1 MEYVSDFIQHLKIVW
16 FANSYAKMI
25 VALGIILLTILVNM
39 LFVRVFNRFIRRR
52 AEDMHS
58 DPTNYKFLRH
68 AIVALIYTVGIG
80 AAIYTVPSLRTLA
93 SSLLAGAGILA
104 VAVGFA
110 SQKALSNMI
119 SGIFIIMFKPF
130 RVNDR
135 ITIRDT
141 ISGIVE
147 DISLRHTV
155 IRNFENR
162 RVIVPNS
169 IISDEILVNADYE
182 EALICKWVDMGI
194 GYGADVKLARKII
207 QEEAMKHPNFIDNR
221 TPEEKESGTDAV
233 RVRVMSWGDF
243 SINIRAWVWTADNG
257 AAFELGCDLYESIKE
272 RFDAEGVEIP
282 FPYRN
287 VVHHNLREFDKN
299 LPPSKTDSESPFS

>member
-1 MEYVSDFIQHLKIVW
+1 MEYLKDFIEHLKVVW
-16 FANSYAKMI
+16 FANSYARMI
-25 VALGIILLTILVNM
+25 VAVGIIILTVVVNM

-52 AEDMHS
+52 TDDMHN

-68 AIVALIYTVGIG
+68 AIVALIYVVGVS
-80 AAIYTVPSLRTLA
+80 AAIYSIPSLRTLA

-110 SQKALSNMI
+110 SQQALSNMI
-119 SGIFIIMFKPF
+119 SGIFIIIFKPF

-135 ITIRDT
+135 ITIQGT
-141 ISGIVE
+141 ISGVVE

-169 IISDEILVNADYE
+169 IIGNEILVNADYE
-182 EALICKWVDMGI
+182 EALICKWIDMGI
-194 GYGADVKLARKII
+194 GYGADYKLAKKII
-207 QEEAMKHPNFIDNR
+207 QEEAMKHPFFIDNR
-221 TPEEKESGTDAV
+221 TPQEKAEGVDAV
-233 RVRVMSWGDF
+233 RVRVLNWGDF

-257 AAFELGCDLYESIKE
+257 AAFQLGCDLYESVKE

-282 FPYRN
+282 YPYRN
-287 VVHHNLREFDKN
+287 VVHHNL
-299 LPPSKTDSESPFS
+299 SKEELIGSNKDEV

>member
-1 MEYVSDFIQHLKIVW
+1 MEYLSDFIQHLKVVW
-16 FANSYAKMI
+16 FANSYAKMV
-25 VALGIILLTILVNM
+25 VALGIILLTVLVNM
-39 LFVRVFNRFIRRR
+39 LFVKVFNRFIRRR
-52 AEDMHS
+52 TEDMKN

-119 SGIFIIMFKPF
+119 SGVFIIMFKPF

-135 ITIRDT
+135 VTMRDT
-141 ISGIVE
+141 ISGVVE

-162 RVIVPNS
+162 RVIIPNS
-169 IISDEILVNADYE
+169 IISDEVLVNADFE
-182 EALICKWVDMGI
+182 EARICKWLDMGI

-207 QEEAMKHPNFIDNR
+207 QEEAMKHPNFIDIR
-221 TPEEKESGTDAV
+221 TPEEIESGIDAV

-243 SINIRAWVWTADNG
+243 SINLRAWVWTADNG

-282 FPYRN
+282 YPYRN
-287 VVHHNLREFDKN
+287 VVHHGLTENG
-299 LPPSKTDSESPFS
+299 LPQK

>member
-1 MEYVSDFIQHLKIVW
+1 MEYLKEFIQHLKVVW

-25 VALGIILLTILVNM
+25 VAVGIILLTVLINM
-39 LFVRVFNRFIRRR
+39 LFVRVFNAFIRRR
-52 AEDMHS
+52 TDDMHS

-68 AIVALIYTVGIG
+68 AIVALIYIVGIG
-80 AAIYTVPSLRTLA
+80 AAIYTIPSLRTLA

-104 VAVGFA
+104 VAIGFA

-169 IISDEILVNADYE
+169 IISDEILINADFE
-182 EALICKWVDMGI
+182 EALICKWFDVGI
-194 GYGADVKLARKII
+194 GYGSDIKLARKII

-221 TPEEKESGTDAV
+221 GPEEIKEGVHPVTV
-233 RVRVMSWGDF
+233 RVIGWGDF
-243 SINIRAWVWTADNG
+243 SINMRAWIWAADNG
-257 AAFELGCDLYESIKE
+257 AAFQLGCDLYESVKE

-287 VVHHNLREFDKN
+287 VVHHNLPD
-299 LPPSKTDSESPFS
+299 SKEALSQSTKA

>member
-1 MEYVSDFIQHLKIVW
+1 MDYLKEIIDHLKVVW

-25 VALGIILLTILVNM
+25 VAAGILILTVIVNM

-52 AEDMHS
+52 TDDMHN

-68 AIVALIYTVGIG
+68 AIVALIYVVGVS
-80 AAIYTVPSLRTLA
+80 AAIYSIPALRTLA

-104 VAVGFA
+104 VAIGFA
-110 SQKALSNMI
+110 SQQALSNMV

-135 ITIRDT
+135 ITIQSS
-141 ISGIVE
+141 ISGVVE

-169 IISDEILVNADYE
+169 IIGNEILVNADFE
-182 EALICKWVDMGI
+182 ESKICKWIDMGI
-194 GYGADVKLARKII
+194 GYGADVKRARKII

-221 TPEEKESGTDAV
+221 TPEEKDKGVDAV
-233 RVRVMSWGDF
+233 MVRVLSWGDF
-243 SINIRAWVWTADNG
+243 SINLRAWVWAADNG
-257 AAFELGCDLYESIKE
+257 AAFQLGCDLFESIKE

-282 FPYRN
+282 YPYRN
-287 VVHHNLREFDKN
+287 VVHHNLPTLSEEKDKN
-299 LPPSKTDSESPFS
+299 

>member
-1 MEYVSDFIQHLKIVW
+1 MDYLTDFIEHLKVVW
-16 FANSYAKMI
+16 FANSYAKMV
-25 VALGIILLTILVNM
+25 VAIGIIVLTIVVNM
-39 LFVRVFNRFIRRR
+39 LFVKVFNRFIRSRT
-52 AEDMHS
+52 EDMHT

-68 AIVALIYTVGIG
+68 SIVALIYVVGVS
-80 AAIYTVPSLRTLA
+80 AAIYTIPALRTLA

-104 VAVGFA
+104 VAIGFA
-110 SQKALSNMI
+110 SQQALSNMI

-141 ISGIVE
+141 ISGVVE

-169 IISDEILVNADYE
+169 IIGDEILINADYE
-182 EALICKWVDMGI
+182 DALICKWLDMGI
-194 GYGADVKLARKII
+194 GYGADIKQARKIM

-221 TPEEKESGTDAV
+221 TPEEKEKGIDAV
-233 RVRVMSWGDF
+233 RVRVLSWGDF
-243 SINIRAWVWTADNG
+243 SINLRAWVWTADNG
-257 AAFELGCDLYESIKE
+257 AAFQLGCDLYESIKE
-272 RFDAEGVEIP
+272 RFDEEGVEIP
-282 FPYRN
+282 YPYRN
-287 VVHHNLREFDKN
+287 VVHHNMPNEE
-299 LPPSKTDSESPFS
+299 PPISPKD

>member
-1 MEYVSDFIQHLKIVW
+1 MEYLKDFIEHLKVVW
-16 FANSYAKMI
+16 FANSYARMI
-25 VALGIILLTILVNM
+25 VAVGIIILTVVVNM

-52 AEDMHS
+52 TDDMHN

-68 AIVALIYTVGIG
+68 AIVALIYVVGVS
-80 AAIYTVPSLRTLA
+80 AAIYSIPSLRTLA

-110 SQKALSNMI
+110 SQQALSNMI
-119 SGIFIIMFKPF
+119 SGIFIIIFKPF

-135 ITIRDT
+135 ITIQGT
-141 ISGIVE
+141 ISGVVE

-169 IISDEILVNADYE
+169 IIGNEILVNADYE
-182 EALICKWVDMGI
+182 EALICKWIDMGI
-194 GYGADVKLARKII
+194 GYGADYKLAKKII
-207 QEEAMKHPNFIDNR
+207 QEEAMKHPFFIDNR
-221 TPEEKESGTDAV
+221 TPQEKAEEVDAV
-233 RVRVMSWGDF
+233 RVRVLNWGDF

-257 AAFELGCDLYESIKE
+257 AAFQLGCDLYESVKE

-282 FPYRN
+282 YPYRN
-287 VVHHNLREFDKN
+287 VVHHNL
-299 LPPSKTDSESPFS
+299 SKEELIGSNKDEV

>member
-1 MEYVSDFIQHLKIVW
+1 MEHLKDFIEHLKVVW
-16 FANSYAKMI
+16 FANSYAKMV

-39 LFVRVFNRFIRRR
+39 LFVKVFNRFIRRR
-52 AEDMHS
+52 TDDMQN

-68 AIVALIYTVGIG
+68 AIVALIYTVGLS
-80 AAIYTVPSLRTLA
+80 AAIYTIPSLRALA

-110 SQKALSNMI
+110 SQKALSNLI

-135 ITIRDT
+135 VSIRGT
-141 ISGIVE
+141 ISGVVE

-162 RVIVPNS
+162 RVIIPNS
-169 IISDEILVNADYE
+169 IIGDEVLVNADFQD
-182 EALICKWVDMGI
+182 ALICKWLDMGI
-194 GYGADVKLARKII
+194 GYRADYQLAKKII
-207 QEEAMKHPNFIDNR
+207 QEEAMKHPFFLDKR
-221 TPEEKESGTDAV
+221 TPEEKAEGVDAV
-233 RVRVMSWGDF
+233 RVRVLNWGDF
-243 SINIRAWVWTADNG
+243 SINIRAWIWTADNG
-257 AAFELGCDLYESIKE
+257 SAFQLGCDLYESIKE

-282 FPYRN
+282 YPYRN
-287 VVHHNLREFDKN
+287 VVHHNLPQESANVQEREHNVK
-299 LPPSKTDSESPFS
+299 